1 MTENDL
7 AKTAPDVLIL
17 SGTVGAGKTA
27 VSYATHDI
35 LSAKNIPHAC
45 LDLDC
50 FSYSWPPLGAFNSDT
65 VFDVLEKV
73 WPVYMQK
80 GASKLI
86 LARVVESESEI
97 RRYSQ
102 VLKTQSITLIR
113 VTASEEV
120 RKSRLK
126 KRELGASL
134 TWHLNRTTQLEKILE
149 KLMIENF
156 VITNENRSVEHV
168 AEEALKLVKWL
179 PER

>member
-1 MTENDL
+1 MTELNL
-7 AKTAPDVLIL
+7 VKKAPDVLIL

-27 VSYATHDI
+27 VSYAMNDI
-35 LSAKNIPHAC
+35 LSSKSIPHAC

-50 FSYSWPPLGAFNSDT
+50 LSYSWPPFGAYNSDT

-97 RRYSQ
+97 RRYSE

-113 VTASEEV
+113 RRCGNLV
-120 RKSRLK
+120 LK
-126 KRELGASL
+126 NESL
-134 TWHLNRTTQLEKILE
+134 
-149 KLMIENF
+149 EN
-156 VITNENRSVEHV
+156 
-168 AEEALKLVKWL
+168 L
-179 PER
+179 